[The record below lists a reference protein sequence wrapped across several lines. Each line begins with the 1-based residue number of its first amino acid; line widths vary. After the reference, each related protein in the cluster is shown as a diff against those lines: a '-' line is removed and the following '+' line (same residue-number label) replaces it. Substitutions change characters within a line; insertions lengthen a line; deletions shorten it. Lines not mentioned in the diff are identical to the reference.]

1 MKLYNFTLAPNG
13 RRVKIFLKFKNKEIP
28 EQEINVREGEQFKEP
43 FISMN
48 PFNCVPFL
56 QLDDNTII
64 SESISICRYL
74 EEEHFPEPTLFGST
88 PKMRAYIDMWNRR
101 LELDGYS
108 PLGNAIR
115 NKSSFFVFFI
125 LAKPNSR
132 VLELFTLPP

>member
-43 FISMN
+43 FKSMN
-48 PFNCVPFL
+48 LFNCVPFL

-74 EEEHFPEPTLFGST
+74 
-88 PKMRAYIDMWNRR
+88 
-101 LELDGYS
+101 
-108 PLGNAIR
+108 
-115 NKSSFFVFFI
+115 
-125 LAKPNSR
+125 
-132 VLELFTLPP
+132 

>member
-43 FISMN
+43 FKSMN

-115 NKSSFFVFFI
+115 NKSSFFV
-125 LAKPNSR
+125 NR
-132 VLELFTLPP
+132 VLAGTRNDIKQMPEIV